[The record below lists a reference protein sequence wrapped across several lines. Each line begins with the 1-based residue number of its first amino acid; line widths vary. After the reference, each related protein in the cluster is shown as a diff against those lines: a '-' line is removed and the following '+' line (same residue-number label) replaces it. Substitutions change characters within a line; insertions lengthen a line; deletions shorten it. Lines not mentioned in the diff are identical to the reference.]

1 METNRNFCAKILL
14 FGEYS
19 VICNSMGLT
28 MPYDRYSG
36 RFRKAGTPSEEQQK
50 SIENLKGFY
59 HYLKQLDEKSEL
71 PASLDLKAFKKEL
84 EEGLYFASDIPQG
97 YGVGSSGALC
107 AAVFDRFAL
116 NGRNGE
122 LSELKKIFARM
133 ESWFHGTSSGL
144 DPLISYLNKPL
155 LIRNKETLEIM
166 KKPEGLLS
174 DYVKTFLVDTG
185 KTGETGHLVQMFM
198 DKCREPRFD
207 EEIKNT
213 LIPLNN
219 SCIEKYTK
227 VDMSAFIP
235 EVKQLSAFFLKYF
248 KPMIPEHFQQFW
260 EEGTKE
266 SAPYTLKLCGS
277 GGGGFLLGFTTDF
290 EAAKARFSGYDL
302 FEVGAA

>member
-1 METNRNFCAKILL
+1 
-14 FGEYS
+14 
-19 VICNSMGLT
+19 MGLT

-71 PASLDLKAFKKEL
+71 PASLNLKAFKKEL

-107 AAVFDRFAL
+107 AAVFDRYSL
-116 NGRNGE
+116 NNKKQE
-122 LSELKKIFARM
+122 LPELKKIFAGM
-133 ESWFHGTSSGL
+133 ESWFHGISSGL

-155 LIRNKETLEIM
+155 LIKNKDVLEIT
-166 KKPEGLLS
+166 KVPEGLLAERIT
-174 DYVKTFLVDTG
+174 TFLVDTG
-185 KTGETGHLVQMFM
+185 QPGKTDNLVQMFF
-198 DKCREPRFD
+198 DKCRLYKFYK
-207 EEIKNT
+207 EINKT

-219 SCIEKYTK
+219 SCIDKF
-227 VDMSAFIP
+227 MSGDEQAFIP
-235 EVKQLSAFFLKYF
+235 EVKRLSAFFLEHF
-248 KPMIPEHFQQFW
+248 NLMIPEHFQKFW

-266 SAPYTLKLCGS
+266 STPYTLKLCGS

-290 EAAKARFSGYDL
+290 EAAKAKFNGYDL